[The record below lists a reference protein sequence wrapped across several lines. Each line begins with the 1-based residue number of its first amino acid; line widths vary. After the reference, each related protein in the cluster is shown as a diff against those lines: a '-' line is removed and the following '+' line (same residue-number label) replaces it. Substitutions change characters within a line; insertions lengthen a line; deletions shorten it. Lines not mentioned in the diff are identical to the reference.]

1 MSIQRVPLVPFA
13 QIANEALRDKR
24 LSFKAR
30 GILALV
36 LSHSG
41 EWTAPM
47 RWLESQSE
55 HDGRASIQAGLNELT
70 DLGYRVVTRE
80 RQGAEIRTI
89 VVWQHASEMSKTR
102 PSEDVIVRQSDGQ
115 QSCVSIEHYSSE
127 HYSSEHHQETT
138 SSLFD
143 QDVVVSSIRNV
154 RSDDL
159 NDSAASNALNDS
171 SRRQNVGNVPSVRQ
185 IDAFDV
191 FWDVYPCRV
200 AKKAAQR
207 AWVTACR
214 NTEPEIIIEGAKR
227 YRDDPHR
234 DAQYTAHPAT
244 WLNNE
249 RWFDDPMP
257 IRRVATGGDR
267 RMQQYEHLI
276 NQFSNGREIG
286 Q

>member
-1 MSIQRVPLVPFA
+1 MSIQRVPSVPFA

-55 HDGRASIQAGLNELT
+55 HDGRAAIQAGLNELT

-80 RQGAEIRTI
+80 RRGAEIRTV
-89 VVWQHASEMSKTR
+89 VVWQHSPNMSISR
-102 PSEDVIVRQSDGQ
+102 PSENAIIREIDDQNTGA
-115 QSCVSIEHYSSE
+115 SIEHHLSE
-127 HYSSEHHQETT
+127 QHLSEQQQEQTT
-138 SSLFD
+138 FD
-143 QDVVVSSIRNV
+143 LACSVSSINETNGDNLRDFGA
-154 RSDDL
+154 SDTTGHT
-159 NDSAASNALNDS
+159 
-171 SRRQNVGNVPSVRQ
+171 SRRRNAGNVASVRQ

-191 FWDVYPCRV
+191 FWEVYPRHV
-200 AKKAAQR
+200 AKKAAER
-207 AWVTACR
+207 AWAVACK
-214 NTEPEIIIEGAKR
+214 NTDPQTIIEGAKR
-227 YRDDPHR
+227 YRDDSGR
-234 DAQYTAHPAT
+234 DPQYTAHPAT

-249 RWFDDPMP
+249 RWLDDPMP
-257 IRRVATGGDR
+257 IRRVATAGDR
-267 RMQQYEHLI
+267 RMKQYEQLL
-276 NQFSNGREIG
+276 NQFGNGREIG

>member
-1 MSIQRVPLVPFA
+1 VSIQRVPSVPFA

-55 HDGRASIQAGLNELT
+55 HDGRAAIQAGLNELT
-70 DLGYRVVTRE
+70 DLGYRVVTKE
-80 RQGAEIRTI
+80 RQGTEIRTI
-89 VVWQHASEMSKTR
+89 VVWQHASNMSKIR
-102 PSEDVIVRQSDGQ
+102 PSEDVIVRESDDQ
-115 QSCVSIEHYSSE
+115 QSCVSIEH
-127 HYSSEHHQETT
+127 HSSEHHSLEHHEE
-138 SSLFD
+138 SSSWLFD
-143 QDVVVSSIRNV
+143 RNVVSSIRTAI
-154 RSDDL
+154 SDDL
-159 NDSAASNALNDS
+159 NDSDASDASVDS
-171 SRRQNVGNVPSVRQ
+171 SRRKNVGTVASVRQ

-191 FWDVYPCRV
+191 FWDVYPRRV

-207 AWVTACR
+207 AWATACK
-214 NTEPEIIIEGAKR
+214 NTPPENIIEGAKR

-267 RMQQYEHLI
+267 RMQQYEHLM